1 MLICFLSKDNGKIIM
16 SNESALIKTW
26 HKFKKWPCGN
36 WLFSKAVCFKAPYFG
51 SMKPTILD
59 LKAGHCSAVVKNTR
73 RVHNHIGTIHAIAQC
88 NLAELCAG
96 VMVDATVPHKSHR
109 WIPKGMTVQ
118 YLAKVDTDVTAIAE
132 IELPHQWTDKEDLVV
147 PVKLYNTRNELVFTA
162 DITMYITKKK

>member
-96 VMVDATVPHKSHR
+96 VMVDATVPHKTHR

-132 IELPHQWTDKEDLVV
+132 IELPHQWIDKEDLVV
-147 PVKLYNTRNELVFTA
+147 PVKLYNIRNELVFTA

>member
-1 MLICFLSKDNGKIIM
+1 M

-96 VMVDATVPHKSHR
+96 VMVDATVPHKTHR

-132 IELPHQWTDKEDLVV
+132 IELPHQWIDKEDLVV
-147 PVKLYNTRNELVFTA
+147 PVKLYNIRNELVFTA

>member
-1 MLICFLSKDNGKIIM
+1 
-16 SNESALIKTW
+16 
-26 HKFKKWPCGN
+26 
-36 WLFSKAVCFKAPYFG
+36 
-51 SMKPTILD
+51 MKPTILD

-96 VMVDATVPHKSHR
+96 VMVDATVPYKTHR

-132 IELPHQWTDKEDLVV
+132 IDLPHQWVDKEDLVV

-162 DITMYITKKK
+162 DITMYITQKK

>member
-1 MLICFLSKDNGKIIM
+1 MLLLQKNERWKIIM
-16 SNESALIKTW
+16 SNKSSVLTAWRIV
-26 HKFKKWPCGN
+26 KKLPFGH
-36 WLFSKAVCFKAPYFG
+36 WLFTKIVCFKAPYFG
-51 SMKPTILD
+51 SMKPYILN
-59 LKAGHCSAVVKNTR
+59 LKAGHCSARVKNRR

-96 VMVDATVPHKSHR
+96 VMVDATVPVKTHR

-132 IELPHQWTDKEDLVV
+132 IDLPHQWLDKEDLVV

-162 DITMYITKKK
+162 DITMYITAKK